1 MRKLK
6 NPLPQKINTD
16 KINSHKIRR
25 IILKVII
32 GYGIIAV
39 LFFIAVN
46 MAQKKLSQL
55 SETVSVILEPNIKL
69 LKLKE
74 ISSSLY
80 NAEAN
85 VKAFTISRDTA
96 YLRNYENYFDHL
108 NTQLDTLLLLS
119 ARGKIIDESS
129 AKGKQKFSAQIDS
142 LRKLIIARIDL
153 FSEYIELKTDDNSR
167 DVLLKLIQ
175 KIKSKK
181 PVVKNIS
188 EQKAKPPKKSFF
200 SRLYSSK
207 KKNEDVPV
215 FVLPRVSLDSVQ
227 RNILKTIT
235 QTQLEEKTK
244 ESLQLSKEINIT
256 QREYLMMN
264 HIFSLLNSMEEK
276 ELAEGIKRVQMAT
289 KETTTKIS
297 FISNWLTGIGLI
309 FALIF
314 SYFIYLDILK
324 AKSYREQLFLTK
336 WKAEKLASQVAEEAK
351 LKAESDTQIAEMAMK
366 AKQQFLSNMSHEI
379 RTPMT
384 AIIGFTKVVLK
395 TDLSE
400 KQKEY
405 LNAIKTSGD
414 SLIVLINDILDL
426 AKVDSGKMFFEKTP
440 FKMAESITTTLQL
453 FEIKTQENNTEL
465 IVEYDQKI
473 PEVLLGD
480 PVRLRQIILNLMSNA
495 VKFTSGGKINA
506 SVRLLKEDKEAVTL
520 EFAIAD
526 TGIGIPSAQIATI
539 FENFQQA
546 STGTSKMY
554 GGTGLGLAIAK
565 QLVES
570 QGGSIAVKSKIGEGS
585 TFSFIMSFQK
595 TNDGMKEN
603 SEVQNTP
610 SKSEAEPKNIKV
622 LVTEDIA
629 LNQLLVKTLL
639 DDFGFEHDIASNGKI
654 AIEKLQNNDY
664 DIILMD
670 LQMPEM
676 DGVEATDYIRNSMKL
691 NIPIIALT
699 ANVTTADLEK
709 CKAVG
714 MNDYISKPVE
724 EKILYQKI
732 VDLVKKSAAAKSSEA
747 KENSP
752 LIEKVNSENKKSE
765 KLKCTDLSYLKQRTK
780 SNQKLF
786 VEMISLYLEQTPT
799 ILSTIKQSDADKDW
813 PSLYKA
819 VHKLIPSFAIMG
831 INADFENM
839 AKKVQEYASNE
850 QNVDEIPSL
859 VILLDK
865 ICKQACEELTEVI
878 NALKDAEKE

>member
-6 NPLPQKINTD
+6 NPLHQKINTD
-16 KINSHKIRR
+16 KISSHKIRR

-32 GYGIIAV
+32 GYGIVAV

-55 SETVSVILEPNIKL
+55 TETVSVILEPNIKL

-85 VKAFTISRDTA
+85 VKAYTISRDTA
-96 YLRNYENYFDHL
+96 YLRNYENYFNYL

-119 ARGKIIDESS
+119 VNGKNIDASS
-129 AKGKQKFSAQIDS
+129 VKDKKKFSTQIDT
-142 LRKLIIARIDL
+142 LRKLIIARVDL
-153 FSEYIELKTDDNSR
+153 FSEYIELKTEDNSK

-175 KIKSKK
+175 KIKVKK

-188 EQKAKPPKKSFF
+188 EQKTKTPKKSFF

-244 ESLQLSKEINIT
+244 ESLQLSKEIDIT

-426 AKVDSGKMFFEKTP
+426 AKVDSGKMFFEQTP
-440 FKMAESITTTLQL
+440 FKMSESITAIIQL

-465 IVEYDQKI
+465 IIEYDQKI

-480 PVRLRQIILNLMSNA
+480 PMRLRQIILNLMSNA
-495 VKFTSGGKINA
+495 VKFTSGGKIKA
-506 SVRLLKEDKEAVTL
+506 SVRLLKEDKKKVTL

-526 TGIGIPSAQIATI
+526 TGIGIPPAQIATI

-570 QGGSIAVKSKIGEGS
+570 QGGSIAVKSKIDVGS

-595 TNDGMKEN
+595 TNDNVKVTTET
-603 SEVQNTP
+603 QNTT
-610 SKSEAEPKNIKV
+610 SESETVPKNIKV
-622 LVTEDIA
+622 LVVEDIA
-629 LNQLLVKTLL
+629 LNQLLMKTLL
-639 DDFGFEHDIASNGKI
+639 DDFGFDCDIAFNGKI
-654 AIEKLQNNDY
+654 AINKVQNNHY
-664 DIILMD
+664 DIVLMD

-676 DGVEATDYIRNSMKL
+676 DGFEATDYIRNTMKL

-699 ANVTTADLEK
+699 ANVTTVDLEK

-724 EKILYQKI
+724 ELILYKKI
-732 VDLVKKSAAAKSSEA
+732 VDLLIKPIPEKPNDVNQNKDLKKDFDQ
-747 KENSP
+747 EN
-752 LIEKVNSENKKSE
+752 EENDKI
-765 KLKCTDLSYLKQRTK
+765 KCTDLTYLKQRTK
-780 SNQKLF
+780 SNQKLML
-786 VEMISLYLEQTPT
+786 EMISLYLEQTPT
-799 ILSTIKQSDADKDW
+799 ILGAMKQSVADKDW

-819 VHKLIPSFAIMG
+819 VHKLIPSFSIMG

-839 AKKVQEYASNE
+839 AKKVQEYASKE
-850 QNVDEIPSL
+850 QNIDEIPSL

-865 ICKQACEELTEVI
+865 VCEQACEELTETF
-878 NALKDAEKE
+878 NELKDTEIK

>member
-6 NPLPQKINTD
+6 NPLHQKINTD
-16 KINSHKIRR
+16 KISSHKIRR

-32 GYGIIAV
+32 GYGIVAV

-55 SETVSVILEPNIKL
+55 TETVSVILEPNIKL

-85 VKAFTISRDTA
+85 VKAYTISRDTA
-96 YLRNYENYFDHL
+96 YLRNYENYFNYL

-119 ARGKIIDESS
+119 VNGKNIDASS
-129 AKGKQKFSAQIDS
+129 VKDKKKFSTQIDT
-142 LRKLIIARIDL
+142 LRKLIIARVDL
-153 FSEYIELKTDDNSR
+153 FSEYIELKTEDNSK

-175 KIKSKK
+175 KIKVKK

-188 EQKAKPPKKSFF
+188 EQKTKTPKKSFF

-244 ESLQLSKEINIT
+244 ESLQLSKEIDIT

-426 AKVDSGKMFFEKTP
+426 AKVDSGKMFFEQTP
-440 FKMAESITTTLQL
+440 FKMSESITAIIQL

-465 IVEYDQKI
+465 IIEYDQKI

-480 PVRLRQIILNLMSNA
+480 PMRLRQIILNLMSNA
-495 VKFTSGGKINA
+495 VKFTSGGKIKA
-506 SVRLLKEDKEAVTL
+506 SVRLLKEDKKKVTL

-526 TGIGIPSAQIATI
+526 TGIGIPPAQIATI

-570 QGGSIAVKSKIGEGS
+570 QGGSIAVKSKIDVGS

-595 TNDGMKEN
+595 TNDNVKVTTET
-603 SEVQNTP
+603 QNTT
-610 SKSEAEPKNIKV
+610 SESETVPKNIKV
-622 LVTEDIA
+622 LVVEDIA
-629 LNQLLVKTLL
+629 LNQLLMKTLL
-639 DDFGFEHDIASNGKI
+639 DDFGFDCDIAFNGKI
-654 AIEKLQNNDY
+654 AINKVQNNHY
-664 DIILMD
+664 DIVLMD

-676 DGVEATDYIRNSMKL
+676 DGFEATDYIRNTMKL

-699 ANVTTADLEK
+699 ANVTTVDLEK

-724 EKILYQKI
+724 ELILYKKI
-732 VDLVKKSAAAKSSEA
+732 VDLLIKPIPEKPNDVNQNKDLKKDFDQ
-747 KENSP
+747 EN
-752 LIEKVNSENKKSE
+752 EENDKI
-765 KLKCTDLSYLKQRTK
+765 KCTDLTYLKQRTK
-780 SNQKLF
+780 SNQKLML
-786 VEMISLYLEQTPT
+786 EMISLFLEQTPS
-799 ILSTIKQSDADKDW
+799 IISAMKQSIAEKDW

-831 INADFENM
+831 INMNYENN
-839 AKKVQEYASNE
+839 ARKLQEYAKTE
-850 QNVDEIPSL
+850 QNLDEIAAL
-859 VILLDK
+859 FLQIDN
-865 ICKQACEELTEVI
+865 ICIQACEELTESYNI
-878 NALKDAEKE
+878 MKGTEEI

>member
-1 MRKLK
+1 
-6 NPLPQKINTD
+6 
-16 KINSHKIRR
+16 
-25 IILKVII
+25 
-32 GYGIIAV
+32 
-39 LFFIAVN
+39 

-55 SETVSVILEPNIKL
+55 TETVSVILEPNIKL

-85 VKAFTISRDTA
+85 VKAYTISRDTA
-96 YLRNYENYFDHL
+96 YLRNYENYFNYL

-119 ARGKIIDESS
+119 VNGKNIDASS
-129 AKGKQKFSAQIDS
+129 AKDKQKFSTQIDT
-142 LRKLIIARIDL
+142 LRKLILARVDL
-153 FSEYIELKTDDNSR
+153 FSEYIELKTEDNSK

-175 KIKSKK
+175 KIKVKK

-188 EQKAKPPKKSFF
+188 EQKTKTPKKSFF

-244 ESLQLSKEINIT
+244 ESLQLSKEIDIT

-426 AKVDSGKMFFEKTP
+426 AKVDSGKMFFEQTP
-440 FKMAESITTTLQL
+440 FKMSESITAIIQL

-465 IVEYDQKI
+465 IIEYDQKI

-480 PVRLRQIILNLMSNA
+480 PMRLRQIILNLMSNA
-495 VKFTSGGKINA
+495 VKFTSGGKIKA
-506 SVRLLKEDKEAVTL
+506 SVRLLKEDKKKVTL

-526 TGIGIPSAQIATI
+526 TGIGIPPAQIATI

-570 QGGSIAVKSKIGEGS
+570 QGGSIAVKSKIDVGS

-595 TNDGMKEN
+595 TNDNVKVTTET
-603 SEVQNTP
+603 QNTT
-610 SKSEAEPKNIKV
+610 SESETVPKNIKV
-622 LVTEDIA
+622 LVVEDIA
-629 LNQLLVKTLL
+629 LNQLLMKTLL
-639 DDFGFEHDIASNGKI
+639 DDFGFDCDIAFNGKI
-654 AIEKLQNNDY
+654 AINKVQNNHY
-664 DIILMD
+664 DIVLMD

-676 DGVEATDYIRNSMKL
+676 DGFEATDYIRNTMKL

-699 ANVTTADLEK
+699 ANVTTIDLEK
-709 CKAVG
+709 CKAIG

-724 EKILYQKI
+724 ELILYKKI
-732 VDLVKKSAAAKSSEA
+732 VDLVNKPIPEKPNDVNQNKDLKKDFDQ
-747 KENSP
+747 EN
-752 LIEKVNSENKKSE
+752 EENDKI
-765 KLKCTDLSYLKQRTK
+765 KCTDLTYLKQRTK
-780 SNQKLF
+780 SNQKLML
-786 VEMISLYLEQTPT
+786 EMISLFLEQTPS
-799 ILSTIKQSDADKDW
+799 IISAMKQSIAEKDW

-831 INADFENM
+831 INMNYENN
-839 AKKVQEYASNE
+839 ARKLQEYAKTE
-850 QNVDEIPSL
+850 QNLDEIAAL
-859 VILLDK
+859 FLQIDN
-865 ICKQACEELTEVI
+865 ICIQACEELTETYNI
-878 NALKDAEKE
+878 MKGTEEI